1 MANAPLMRRVSKGF
15 LVKTFLKH
23 NVVFVEGSR
32 GDQAFILM
40 EGEVEIS
47 GTVDGRKKVFAVL
60 KPPSIFGEMALFLED
75 QTRTATAMTLEDTKL
90 VIITRDDLEDY
101 FAKAP
106 QVISSILQVLVS
118 RLKATTKKALKVPN
132 VPLGICRALHL
143 FVLNGHMELGY
154 DSAIRT
160 LADMFVISP
169 AAVENYL
176 GQLAEQGHLNIGA
189 PDHDLTN
196 RVIRI
201 NSPDFLENVMK
212 KKD

>member
-90 VIITRDDLEDY
+90 VIITRDDLDDY

-189 PDHDLTN
+189 PAHALPN

-201 NSPDFLENVMK
+201 NSH
-212 KKD
+212 

>member
-1 MANAPLMRRVSKGF
+1 MADAPFMRKVSKGF

-75 QTRTATAMTLEDTKL
+75 QTRTATAMTLEDSKL

-101 FAKAP
+101 FSKAP

-118 RLKATTKKALKVPN
+118 RLKTTTKKALKVPN
-132 VPLGICRALHL
+132 VHLGICRALHL
-143 FVLNGHMELGY
+143 FVLNGHMELAY

-160 LADMFVISP
+160 LADMFVTSP
-169 AAVENYL
+169 AAVEGFL
-176 GQLAEQGHLNIGA
+176 AHLAEQGHLSIGA

-196 RVIRI
+196 RTIRI
-201 NSPDFLENVMK
+201 NSPDFLEDIMK
-212 KKD
+212 KD

>member
-1 MANAPLMRRVSKGF
+1 MAGAPLMRRVSKGF

-23 NVVFVEGSR
+23 NIIFIEGSR
-32 GDQAFILM
+32 GDQAYILM
-40 EGEVEIS
+40 EGAVEIS
-47 GTVDGRKKVFAVL
+47 GSVDGRKKVFAVL
-60 KPPSIFGEMALFLED
+60 KPPSIFGEMALFLDD

-90 VIITRDDLEDY
+90 VIITRDDLDDY

-132 VPLGICRALHL
+132 VPLGICRVLNL
-143 FVLNGHMELGY
+143 FVLNGQSEIGY
-154 DSAIRT
+154 DAAVRT
-160 LADMFVISP
+160 LADTFVTSTS
-169 AAVENYL
+169 AVECYL
-176 GQLAEQGHLNIGA
+176 GQLAEQGHLSIGA
-189 PDHDLTN
+189 PDHDVAK

-201 NSPDFLENVMK
+201 LDPDFLEKIMT